1 MLRRQPKSARLF
13 LEQCRQQ
20 FGPAVPAASSIAAPA
35 PTPAKPTSGV
45 VWDPEMLEKTKRELA
60 VHIGPMAKFIVD
72 STASEVH
79 TVKDFYD
86 ALSREIPS
94 SRDRER
100 FLARCKAS
108 T

>member
-1 MLRRQPKSARLF
+1 MPLVA
-13 LEQCRQQ
+13 
-20 FGPAVPAASSIAAPA
+20 AAP
-35 PTPAKPTSGV
+35 PPAKPTSGV

-72 STASEVH
+72 STASEVQ

-86 ALSREIPS
+86 ALCREIPS

-100 FLARCKAS
+100 FLARCKTS